1 MSERGNYGMRYEC
14 VRERDRDGDKELIH
28 TADHGHA
35 ETRLLNVVVFHYF
48 RFFLILT
55 IFWNE
60 LECNEGLF

>member
-1 MSERGNYGMRYEC
+1 MSVCEREIETGIKSG
-14 VRERDRDGDKELIH
+14 ELIH